1 MTDVRY
7 LTRVPVSALRT
18 GLYVAELDR
27 PWTDLPL
34 MFQGFEIRTDDELAI
49 LRQYCNDVYV
59 EEARSR
65 AEAYAELEKANGDD
79 AEPDDTGAP
88 DIGASLGTGRYP
100 DSSRFAERVSAAA
113 ANRSDATGF
122 FQRALDDIRLG
133 RSVNSREAR
142 VVVGDIATQVSG
154 NASATMWLTNLGSKD
169 EQLST
174 HAVNVCVLAL
184 AFGMHLGL
192 DRDRLECIGLGA
204 LLHDVGKVNLPAE
217 LLSRAGPLNPEEW
230 DAVRRHP
237 TDGYE
242 AARSAGDIGD
252 EVLDIIRMHHERVDG
267 TGYPA
272 GLAGE
277 AVPLHAR
284 IVGIANAYDSLTSD
298 RPYRGA
304 RPADEVLQ
312 QFYNEAGGS
321 FGAKL
326 VQEFIRCVGIFPVG
340 SLVELDNGALG
351 VVVGSSPET
360 RLRPAVL
367 LVRTPRG
374 EYYDKRLLLN
384 LAAEAGADD
393 RAPARRIRRV
403 VNPSQYDI
411 DIPAIV
417 AFEFGVVL

>member
-7 LTRVPVSALRT
+7 LTRVPVSALCP

-49 LRQYCNDVYV
+49 LRQYCDHVYV

-65 AEAYAELEKANGDD
+65 ASAYAALEESSAED
-79 AEPDDTGAP
+79 ADAP
-88 DIGASLGTGRYP
+88 DIGASLGSGRYP
-100 DSSRFAERVSAAA
+100 DSSRFAERVSDAA
-113 ANRSDATGF
+113 ANRSEATAF

-133 RSVNSREAR
+133 RSVNTREAR
-142 VVVGDIATQVSG
+142 AVVGDIASQVSG
-154 NASATMWLTNLGSKD
+154 NASATMWLTNLGSKH
-169 EQLST
+169 EQLSA

-192 DRDRLECIGLGA
+192 ERDRLERIGLGA

-217 LLSRAGPLNPEEW
+217 LLTRAGPLSAEEW
-230 DAVRRHP
+230 EAVRRHP

-242 AARSAGDIGD
+242 AARSAGDLPG
-252 EVLDIIRMHHERVDG
+252 EVLDIVRMHHERIDG
-267 TGYPA
+267 TGYPG
-272 GLAGE
+272 GLAGK
-277 AVPLHAR
+277 AVPAHVR
-284 IVGIANAYDSLTSD
+284 IVAIANAYDALTSD
-298 RPYRGA
+298 RPYRNA

-312 QFYNEAGGS
+312 QFYNEAADTY
-321 FGAKL
+321 GARL

-367 LVRTPRG
+367 LVRTPQG
-374 EYYDKRLLLN
+374 EYYDKRLLMN

-393 RAPARRIRRV
+393 RAPARRIRKV
-403 VNPSQYDI
+403 VDPSQYDI
-411 DIPAIV
+411 DIAAIV